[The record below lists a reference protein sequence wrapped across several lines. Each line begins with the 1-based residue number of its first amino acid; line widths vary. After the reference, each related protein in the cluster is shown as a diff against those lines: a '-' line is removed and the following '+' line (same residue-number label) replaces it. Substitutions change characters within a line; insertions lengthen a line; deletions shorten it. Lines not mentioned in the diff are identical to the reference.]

1 MPTRNCPK
9 NSNSTQATTTDFLS
23 KGLIS
28 RQKLTYLRLLSGFGQ
43 RNRKLDHELLLNA
56 ICSVVAQPQ
65 QSDGQINGFD
75 INAVTQ
81 TYNALAYD
89 RGLPQLDA
97 KSIDYHLYKDELT
110 EFVRIVYE
118 HLNYRVPELI
128 PEDKRVREALQT
140 ISALLG
146 KDIVDI
152 LLHDGC
158 YKTVDD
164 ALAKEFPASRT
175 AKKEGSSAAAQLGIQ
190 AEFSLLFGFY
200 RHIDITGGTA
210 NESSFVR
217 FQKDCIHICDA
228 GYNAY
233 QNFVTATDCDAYLIS
248 KANSNMAGRIQK
260 VFLNGKEVK
269 DCDLIGKKVSEAAT
283 FASSKDLELEVEV
296 DLRRCLLV
304 DSAGVTNK
312 VPATTTLRVLRYRD
326 KKTVCWLITNLPF
339 TVSYSVISNLMR
351 LRWVIE
357 LSFKDL
363 KSHNN
368 FRAAR
373 TSSSA
378 LTKTFVWA
386 TLLVALLKRIVIANA
401 QLKYGVTLSP
411 KGCNKLITTSN
422 TGASWA
428 HKIVC
433 LLTCRSKDGWT
444 VASILEELGTRL
456 SCRATAPSKVNESRT
471 VARRLCNIASAITD
485 CVSMCL
491 SSTKLGARQYGAPKK
506 PSRPKKAPRSYF
518 PLCVI

>member
-175 AKKEGSSAAAQLGIQ
+175 AKKRDRVQL
-190 AEFSLLFGFY
+190 
-200 RHIDITGGTA
+200 
-210 NESSFVR
+210 
-217 FQKDCIHICDA
+217 
-228 GYNAY
+228 
-233 QNFVTATDCDAYLIS
+233 
-248 KANSNMAGRIQK
+248 
-260 VFLNGKEVK
+260 
-269 DCDLIGKKVSEAAT
+269 
-283 FASSKDLELEVEV
+283 
-296 DLRRCLLV
+296 
-304 DSAGVTNK
+304 
-312 VPATTTLRVLRYRD
+312 
-326 KKTVCWLITNLPF
+326 
-339 TVSYSVISNLMR
+339 
-351 LRWVIE
+351 
-357 LSFKDL
+357 LS
-363 KSHNN
+363 
-368 FRAAR
+368 
-373 TSSSA
+373 
-378 LTKTFVWA
+378 
-386 TLLVALLKRIVIANA
+386 
-401 QLKYGVTLSP
+401 
-411 KGCNKLITTSN
+411 
-422 TGASWA
+422 
-428 HKIVC
+428 
-433 LLTCRSKDGWT
+433 
-444 VASILEELGTRL
+444 
-456 SCRATAPSKVNESRT
+456 
-471 VARRLCNIASAITD
+471 
-485 CVSMCL
+485 
-491 SSTKLGARQYGAPKK
+491 
-506 PSRPKKAPRSYF
+506 
-518 PLCVI
+518 